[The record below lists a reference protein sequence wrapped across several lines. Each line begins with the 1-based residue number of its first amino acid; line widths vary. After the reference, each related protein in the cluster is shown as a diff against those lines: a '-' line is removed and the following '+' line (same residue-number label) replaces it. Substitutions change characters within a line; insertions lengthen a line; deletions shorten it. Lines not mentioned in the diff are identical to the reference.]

1 MHASEM
7 QAALTEIEIV
17 SKDGRTEERK
27 KEKTWLARS
36 LDIGTLARKA
46 VEQLPQKMNMAENPQ
61 KFSPYW
67 KLVLTNIVPFM
78 QGEAV
83 CGMRMGDGH
92 VCKLLYNAVFAIT
105 VYRIRLKL
113 LPEDGGVLPTG
124 AL

>member
-1 MHASEM
+1 M
-7 QAALTEIEIV
+7 
-17 SKDGRTEERK
+17 SK
-27 KEKTWLARS
+27 KTWLARS

-46 VEQLPQKMNMAENPQ
+46 VDQLPQKMNMAENPQ

-67 KLVLTNIVPFM
+67 KLVLTNIVPYI

-105 VYRIRLKL
+105 IYRIRLKL
-113 LPEDGGVLPTG
+113 LPEDGGILPMG